1 MDKQEKIVGNEEAL
15 EELER
20 AKDFHIDEP
29 LVEQEEDLTIEEEHV
44 ERTLGGRS
52 KKDADKLKKLKEEKQ
67 EYLDGWQRARAEMTN
82 LKKQHA
88 EERAM
93 FTSLGKQSLLEELL
107 PVLDNFD
114 AAFSNKESWEQ
125 VPETWRVGVEYIQKQ
140 FIETLENNGV
150 MRFGAVGDTF
160 DAKAYEPVE
169 VIEGEKKDT
178 VIEVLQSGYKIKDKV
193 VRPARVKI
201 GG

>member
-1 MDKQEKIVGNEEAL
+1 MDKQEKILGNQEAIEEI
-15 EELER
+15 EQSEN
-20 AKDFHIDEP
+20 FHIEEP
-29 LVEQEEDLTIEEEHV
+29 DAEQEEELTIEEEHV

-52 KKDADKLKKLKEEKQ
+52 KKDSDKLRKLKEEKQ

-125 VPETWRVGVEYIQKQ
+125 VPETWRIGVEYIQKQ
-140 FIETLENNGV
+140 FIEILENNGV
-150 MRFGAVGDTF
+150 VRFGAVGDEF
-160 DAKAYEPVE
+160 NAMEYEPVE
-169 VIEGEKKDT
+169 VIEGEKKDV
-178 VIEVLQSGYKIKDKV
+178 VIEVLQSGYKIKDKI